1 MRIFVA
7 GATGALGS
15 RLVPMLV
22 GRGHEV
28 VGTTRHADKADT
40 VRALGAQPAVLDP
53 LDREQV
59 MAAVTDAKPDVVV
72 HELTALSGP
81 PNLRNIDRTFTVTN
95 RLRTEGLDYLLDAA
109 RAAGAHRIVAQSFT
123 GWPNARTGGP
133 VKTEEDPLDPHPAAA
148 YRETLAAIRHVDETM
163 KAARGIEGVSL
174 RYGGFYGPGNALGK
188 DGTLL
193 QMIRKRRLPI
203 VGGGTGV
210 WSFVHIDDAALA
222 TVLAVEGA
230 GAPGVYNIVD
240 DEPAPVREWLPYLAR
255 QLGAK
260 PPIRVPAWLV
270 RPLIGEAGVHAM
282 TRIRGSSNAKAR
294 RELGWQPRYASWRE
308 GFRDGLG

>member
-7 GATGALGS
+7 GAGGALGS

-22 GRGHEV
+22 GRGHDV
-28 VGTTRHADKADT
+28 VGTTRHAGKADS
-40 VRALGAQPAVLDP
+40 VRALGAQPAVVDP
-53 LDREQV
+53 LDRDQV
-59 MAAVTDAKPDVVV
+59 QTAVADAKPDVVV

-81 PNLRNIDRTFTVTN
+81 PDLRNVDRYFAMTN
-95 RLRTEGLDYLLDAA
+95 RLRTEGLDFLLDAA
-109 RAAGAHRIVAQSFT
+109 RSAGARRFVAQSFT
-123 GWPNARTGGP
+123 GWPNTRTGGP
-133 VKTEEDPLDPHPAAA
+133 VKTEEDPLDPHPAPA

-163 KAARGIEGVSL
+163 RDARGIEGVSL
-174 RYGGFYGPGNALGK
+174 RYGGFYGPGNGLGK
-188 DGTLL
+188 GGTVLE
-193 QMIRKRRLPI
+193 MIRKRRLPV

-240 DEPAPVREWLPYLAR
+240 DEPAPVREWLPYLAA
-255 QLGAK
+255 QIGAK

-270 RPLIGEAGVHAM
+270 RPLIGAAGVHAM
-282 TRIRGSSNAKAR
+282 TAIRGSSNAKAR

-308 GFRDGLG
+308 GFREGLG